1 MSPLPYRPHKLSL
14 GTLEAEILEI
24 IWHLD
29 GATAKEIHDKILA
42 DPDRELTYASVSTVL
57 KRLTQKGWL
66 ERVKWRRAFVW
77 KALISKHETQILQ
90 AHDQLQSLLK
100 VGSPDI
106 IAAFANELDSAS
118 ADKFEAIAQQL
129 KQARRARDKA
139 ETLPGSDLEG
149 PDLEGEVR

>member
-1 MSPLPYRPHKLSL
+1 MSPLPHRPHKLSL
-14 GTLEAEILEI
+14 GTLETEIIEI
-24 IWHLD
+24 IWYLN

-66 ERVKWRRAFVW
+66 ERVKRRRAFVW
-77 KALISKHETQILQ
+77 KALISKHETQVLQ
-90 AHDQLQSLLK
+90 AHDQLQNLLK
-100 VGSPDI
+100 VSSPDI

-129 KQARRARDKA
+129 KQARCARDQA
-139 ETLPGSDLEG
+139 QTLQGSA
-149 PDLEGEVR
+149 PEGEKG